1 MYDFYFLETNI
12 TYFKRLFSTIFFFFL
27 RNQEIIFQLNIKVAI
42 KHKINKYIYIY
53 IYKIIL

>member
-12 TYFKRLFSTIFFFFL
+12 TYFKRLFSTIFFLL

-42 KHKINKYIYIY
+42 KHKINK
-53 IYKIIL
+53 

>member
-12 TYFKRLFSTIFFFFL
+12 TYFKRLFSTIFFFL

-42 KHKINKYIYIY
+42 KHKINK
-53 IYKIIL
+53 

>member
-42 KHKINKYIYIY
+42 KHKINK
-53 IYKIIL
+53 